1 MRSYLILNVLGR
13 ALRRARKGGL
23 KDGSEISVG
32 IEASGKGTYLE
43 WVDIIVGSTGTDV
56 RELVRGYVMGIKL
69 IIKYAQADFYKWHLA
84 PKAVL
89 GRKYRIPGMPIGQLF
104 VLLSITRPGHK

>member
-1 MRSYLILNVLGR
+1 LNVLRQALWR
-13 ALRRARKGGL
+13 AKKREL
-23 KDGSEISVG
+23 KDRSEISVG
-32 IEASGKGTYLE
+32 IKASGKGTYLE
-43 WVDIIVGSTGTDV
+43 WVDIIVGSTRTDV
-56 RELVRGYVMGIKL
+56 RELVKRYVIGIKL